1 MINSYINKKVLIHKM
16 YSFIDFKDF
25 LICYL
30 MYLFN
35 KFFPAPAEGS
45 NKVFKY
51 INFFIIFQITYLKYI
66 LGVRVYLIYKN
77 FKNSLIIALK

>member
-1 MINSYINKKVLIHKM
+1 
-16 YSFIDFKDF
+16 
-25 LICYL
+25 

-66 LGVRVYLIYKN
+66 LGVRVYLTD
-77 FKNSLIIALK
+77 